1 MSDNR
6 KSLLIALGAGAA
18 LITAALAYHF
28 ISQSGGNEESEEVD
42 VEEVIELLKA
52 DKLDEVKKDANGMI
66 DSQYFLKLL
75 QFVGATTRE

>member
-28 ISQSGGNEESEEVD
+28 ISQSGGNEENDEVD
-42 VEEVIELLKA
+42 VH
-52 DKLDEVKKDANGMI
+52 
-66 DSQYFLKLL
+66 
-75 QFVGATTRE
+75 

>member
-6 KSLLIALGAGAA
+6 KTLLIALGAGAA

-28 ISQSGGNEESEEVD
+28 ISQSGGNEGSDEVQVEVSEQ
-42 VEEVIELLKA
+42 LKA
-52 DKLDEVKKDANGMI
+52 QNLDEVKKDANGTI